1 MRMRFIINAA
11 LIGAVS
17 AVVLTGCNAAANKN
31 YKNGMECFNEAD
43 YDKAAGYFKQ
53 AVEADSNNTAYLVSL
68 GMTQLELLKYDDA
81 QASFDSAIELDQDC
95 ADAYRGKGVV
105 YYRNGE
111 YTDAMEAFDK
121 AVSLSDKSGQVRT
134 DSLKYYA
141 SCQYIQGDYQG
152 AVDTYDKL
160 IESASKSDKAELYF
174 LRGCAYIKLQD
185 ENDAVLD
192 YEKSLDYESDNYETY
207 CNMYTNL
214 KDGGYTER
222 AESYLRRL
230 LDKDKKDNL
239 LFGKTYYNLGDYD
252 KAVEYLESEYK
263 DGNNEAA
270 YYLAMTYEAMEN
282 YADADKLYQE
292 YLGKHPNDAFIYNQY
307 GAYLINRGKYA
318 NALVYI
324 ETGIELGDSDAM
336 QGLMY
341 NQAVCYEYKHD
352 YDKARDA
359 FEEYLK
365 SYPNDEAARKEYDFL
380 MTR

>member
-1 MRMRFIINAA
+1 
-11 LIGAVS
+11 
-17 AVVLTGCNAAANKN
+17 
-31 YKNGMECFNEAD
+31 
-43 YDKAAGYFKQ
+43 
-53 AVEADSNNTAYLVSL
+53 
-68 GMTQLELLKYDDA
+68 
-81 QASFDSAIELDQDC
+81 
-95 ADAYRGKGVV
+95 
-105 YYRNGE
+105 
-111 YTDAMEAFDK
+111 
-121 AVSLSDKSGQVRT
+121 
-134 DSLKYYA
+134 
-141 SCQYIQGDYQG
+141 
-152 AVDTYDKL
+152 
-160 IESASKSDKAELYF
+160 
-174 LRGCAYIKLQD
+174 
-185 ENDAVLD
+185 
-192 YEKSLDYESDNYETY
+192 
-207 CNMYTNL
+207 MYTNL

-365 SYPNDEAARKEYDFL
+365 SYPNDKAARKEYDF
-380 MTR
+380 